1 MSPQAVKA
9 LCESFPSACFEFKI
23 EWETEVAFVADKLF
37 ALHGFDKENYRILT
51 LKAKPEDG
59 EYLRQ
64 NYESIITAG
73 YHMNKRHWISIRL
86 DEIHDDGLVQQL
98 ALNSYNLIVDKLPR
112 RIRETL

>member
-9 LCESFPSACFEFKI
+9 LCESFPSARFEFKI

-37 ALHGFDKENYRILT
+37 AIHGFDKENYRILT

-73 YHMNKRHWISIRL
+73 YHMNKRHWISVRL
-86 DEIHDDGLVQQL
+86 DEIHDDELVQQL